1 MKIYLLNAPFKEN
14 FVRCG
19 RWQGVAA
26 RGGTLYYPIWL
37 SYATGLL
44 EKEGHIVRLV
54 DAVAWKWNEHQVYDD
69 VKKFQPEL
77 VVVDTNFSSVSH
89 DVGIANTIKSKTGA
103 KIVIVGPPASQFTEE
118 ILKQG
123 ADIVARFE
131 YDLTLRELASKE
143 ITKSDLAMVAGIS
156 YQINGEIFHN
166 TPREVSTQNDLD
178 EIPFVSAVYK
188 KHLHFEDYFLNH
200 AFYPMVQIITSR
212 GCPNQCT
219 FCSWPETLTGRKY
232 RMRSV
237 DNIVAEFEYI
247 ARELPEVKEIFIE
260 DDCFTINKPHVMEF
274 CKKIRE
280 KGIKANWGCQARATL
295 DYETMVAMKQAGC
308 RLLDI
313 GYESGSDEILKNIKK
328 GVTVSQL
335 REFTKNAKKAKL
347 KILAD
352 FVIGFP
358 GENQDTIN
366 QTKQLIKEIK
376 PDILQV
382 AMATPMPG
390 TEFYKFVREN
400 NYILIDNLSKS
411 LDERGIQK
419 CIISYPEL
427 TTEDIESTVNKIIKD
442 YYLNVRYIPIALK
455 GVFSRHAINEMKCLT
470 RSTSN
475 FLGVMRKK

>member
-1 MKIYLLNAPFKEN
+1 MKIYLLNAPFKDN

-44 EKEGHIVRLV
+44 EKEGHTVRLV
-54 DAVAWKWNEHQVYDD
+54 DAVAWKWNEQQVYEDA
-69 VKKFQPEL
+69 KKFRPDL
-77 VVVDTNFSSVSH
+77 VVVDTNFSSVAH
-89 DVGIANTIKSKTGA
+89 DVTIASTIKSKTGA
-103 KIVIVGPPASQFTEE
+103 KIVIVGPPASQFTEN

-123 ADIVARFE
+123 ADIVAKFE

-143 ITKSDLAMVAGIS
+143 ITKTNLAAVSGIS
-156 YQINGEIFHN
+156 YQIDGEIFHN
-166 TPREVSTQNDLD
+166 PPRDVSTQKDLD
-178 EIPFVSAVYK
+178 GIPFVSAVYK
-188 KHLHFEDYFLNH
+188 KHLHCEDYFLNH
-200 AFYPMVQIITSR
+200 AFHPMVQIITSR

-247 ARELPEVKEIFIE
+247 SNELPEIKEIFIE
-260 DDCFTINKPHVMEF
+260 DDCFTINKSHVMEF
-274 CKKIRE
+274 CKKIHD

-295 DYETMVAMKQAGC
+295 DFETMVAMKNAGC
-308 RLLDI
+308 RMLDV
-313 GYESGSDEILKNIKK
+313 GYESGSEKILKNIKK
-328 GVTVSQL
+328 GVTVEQL

-358 GENQDTIN
+358 GENQETVK
-366 QTKQLIKEIK
+366 QTLDLIKEVK

-390 TEFYKFVREN
+390 TEFYKFVRDN
-400 NYILIDNLSKS
+400 NYILIDDLSKS

-419 CIISYPEL
+419 CIISYPDL
-427 TTEDIESTVNKIIKD
+427 TTKEIESIVNKTVRD
-442 YYLNVRYIPIALK
+442 YYVNIRYVPIALK
-455 GVFSRHAINEMKCLT
+455 GVFSRHAVNEIQCLI
-470 RSTSN
+470 RSTNN
-475 FLGVMRKK
+475 FLRNIRN